1 MALLTSFLAAMVFS
15 NAQAGLVPTLTILD
29 VSASSKADGRTCE
42 VTLLNTHS
50 RPAVA
55 WVLTQLPERRS
66 GHTSDVSA
74 SPELAVAP
82 GKTRLTKVACREG
95 EPLPSLEVIGVAYDD
110 GSVFGDQA
118 TLEQLLF
125 TSQRKR
131 ATAMRE
137 LAALLKA
144 AQVSPRSDLSAVS
157 VFSEFID
164 QATGPEIDAG
174 ARLFAKSA
182 VQRATATG
190 NQQAASREQ
199 IDAIQRTLVM
209 ELTTAATR
217 LDRASKPQR

>member
-1 MALLTSFLAAMVFS
+1 MALTSIFLAALVVS
-15 NAQAGLVPTLTILD
+15 NAQVTLLPTLTIVD
-29 VSASSKADGRTCE
+29 VSASSRGDGNTCQ

-55 WVLTQLPERRS
+55 WILTQLPERRS
-66 GHTSDVSA
+66 GHVTDVSA
-74 SPELAVAP
+74 SPELAIAP
-82 GKTRLTKVACREG
+82 GKTGLKAIPCRKDG
-95 EPLPSLEVIGVAYDD
+95 PLPSLEVTGVIYDD
-110 GSVFGDQA
+110 GSTVGDQ
-118 TLEQLLF
+118 TELERTLF
-125 TSQRKR
+125 TSQRRR

-144 AQVSPRSDLSAVS
+144 AQVSPRSDLPAVTM
-157 VFSEFID
+157 FSELID

-199 IDAIQRTLVM
+199 IDAVQRMLVA

-217 LDRASKPQR
+217 LDRASKPQ